1 MRRFTRDHDLP
12 PWLDPIAWGVFT
24 AMILAL
30 LGLNWL
36 GQPSGSWP
44 HMLSLCLLAL
54 SIPIGIIF
62 AWLAHQFAASRVL
75 RQQQLRRMR
84 AVHEINER
92 MNPLIPNITAEEMA
106 AKVRAIIQDPLIEI
120 EQINPDYGS
129 WRLRVKKG
137 NLDMEYLC
145 SPRTALG
152 GSDLAR
158 PATPDDTPFDLAD
171 EGFQSVDEALEF
183 LRELARKYA

>member
-1 MRRFTRDHDLP
+1 MRRLIRDLILP

-24 AMILAL
+24 AMILGL

-44 HMLSLCLLAL
+44 HMVSLCLLVL
-54 SIPIGIIF
+54 SIPIGIIV
-62 AWLAHQFAASRVL
+62 AGVAHRFAARRVL
-75 RQQQLRRMR
+75 RQQRLRQMR
-84 AVHEINER
+84 AVREINER

-120 EQINPDYGS
+120 EPINPDYGS

-137 NLDMEYLC
+137 NLDMEYFC
-145 SPRTALG
+145 SPLLALG

-158 PATPDDTPFDLAD
+158 PVTPDDTPFDIVD
-171 EGFQSVDEALEF
+171 EGFQSLDEALEY
-183 LRELARKYA
+183 LRKLAHKYA